1 MTTYFLK
8 LETVRMLRDPK
19 YLALAVGAPIGFY
32 LLFATL
38 FGGSPAVPGQLKGT
52 VEIMVA
58 MAAYGAIWAVLSTT
72 GPRIAEERQLGWL
85 EQVRAMPLSSG
96 QVLVSKVIASVL
108 TALPA
113 IVLVCLTAAIVKGVE
128 LSFGQWISL
137 VAAMW
142 LGSVTFAA
150 LGIAIGFSVS
160 SDFAYPLSYGLY
172 MAMSALGGLWVPP
185 AVLPSGMANVAL
197 WLPTYRLAD
206 LGWKIAAG
214 KTPDLVSVAIL
225 AAWTLG
231 LALLALLAY
240 RRPLRRRRFRPSRV
254 ASATGARAG
263 RDTAAGGATSAA
275 ASPVDVRGGA
285 ETPLDKLSV

>member
-1 MTTYFLK
+1 MNTYYLR
-8 LETVRMLRDPK
+8 LEVIRMLRDPK

-38 FGGSPAVPGQLKGT
+38 FGGGPAGPGQLKGT

-85 EQVRAMPLSSG
+85 EQLRSMPLPG
-96 QVLVSKVIASVL
+96 IQVIGAKIIASVI

-113 IVLVCLTAAIVKGVE
+113 IVLVCLTAATVKGVQ
-128 LSFGQWISL
+128 LSIGQWVSL
-137 VAAMW
+137 VVASW
-142 LGSVTFAA
+142 LGSTAFAT
-150 LGIAIGFSVS
+150 LGIAIGFSVN

-185 AVLPSGMANVAL
+185 AILPSGMMDVAY

-206 LGWKIAAG
+206 LGWSIAKG
-214 KTPDLVSVAIL
+214 DLPDLTSIAVL
-225 AAWTLG
+225 AAWAVG
-231 LALLALLAY
+231 LAGVAWLAY
-240 RRPLRRRRFRPSRV
+240 RRPALRSARPPQRDADADSD
-254 ASATGARAG
+254 AG
-263 RDTAAGGATSAA
+263 
-275 ASPVDVRGGA
+275 VDAVTEGIRG
-285 ETPLDKLSV
+285 